1 MGDRVNGGL
10 LCHCGSGGCRL
21 RKAGATDVGPGFSLG
36 RTVEEGEGMEQSV
49 KAGVDKGDLLLR
61 RKGAALR
68 RRDGMVL
75 NRISQAIFA
84 LLGLWVLSVLG
95 RGLWQN
101 PSVFFQQVLNGLQLG
116 FIYALIALGYT
127 MIYGIVKLINFAHGD
142 VFMIGS
148 FTSFYMIATLDLHR
162 WVVWVAPGLPEV
174 VSTILGTV
182 TVIGVSMVVCGA
194 LAVIM
199 ERFAYRPLRNKP
211 RIAALITAVGV
222 SFFLEYF
229 AALPF
234 AYTSNYITYPR
245 PFEVEVYSAGQIS
258 PILLVGMWAL
268 FAVSLAVYAVFW
280 VRSRRG
286 DLLASARL
294 RHPLLIFGL
303 QFGGFLA
310 AVLTLTGLHIETQ
323 GRVWDLSASNVAL
336 LIMSASIVLQVVLQY
351 VVSSTRLG
359 KAMRAAAYDK
369 QAARLMGI
377 DVDAVVAA
385 TFALGGGLAGAGGV
399 LYATAYRQVHHLMG
413 IIPGLKAF
421 VAAVIG
427 GIGSIP
433 GAFVGSLI
441 MGQTEVLTAG
451 FISTPMRDAI
461 AFSLLIIVL
470 LVWPQG
476 IFGEPPAEKV

>member
-1 MGDRVNGGL
+1 MQSSMRIGDGAGRSSARNGG
-10 LCHCGSGGCRL
+10 S
-21 RKAGATDVGPGFSLG
+21 S
-36 RTVEEGEGMEQSV
+36 
-49 KAGVDKGDLLLR
+49 
-61 RKGAALR
+61 LR
-68 RRDGMVL
+68 RRDGTVL
-75 NRISQAIFA
+75 NRISQAVFV
-84 LLGLWVLSVLG
+84 LLGLGVLYVLG
-95 RGLWQN
+95 RLLWRNPGLF
-101 PSVFFQQVLNGLQLG
+101 VQQVLNGLQLG

-142 VFMIGS
+142 VFMIGA
-148 FTSFYMIATLDLHR
+148 FTSFYTIGTLGLHR
-162 WVVWVAPGLPEV
+162 WLSWVAPGISEQLATV
-174 VSTILGTV
+174 VGAVSVIL
-182 TVIGVSMVVCGA
+182 VSMVVCAA
-194 LAVIM
+194 LAVVM

-234 AYTSNYITYPR
+234 VYTSNYITYPR
-245 PFEVEVYSAGQIS
+245 PFEVAVYSAGQIS
-258 PILLVGMWAL
+258 PVVIGVMWGL
-268 FAVSLAVYAVFW
+268 FAVSLLAYVVLFI
-280 VRSRRG
+280 RSRRG
-286 DLLASARL
+286 NPRARALL
-294 RHPLLIFGL
+294 RHPVLSFGL

-310 AVLTLTGLHIETQ
+310 VVLTLAGVRIETG
-323 GRVWDLSASNVAL
+323 GRAWDLSASNVTL
-336 LIMSASIVLQVVLQY
+336 VIMGSSIVLQVVLQY
-351 VVSSTRLG
+351 VVNQTRLG

-369 QAARLMGI
+369 SAARLMGI
-377 DVDAVVAA
+377 NVDGVIAA
-385 TFALGGGLAGAGGV
+385 TFALGGGLAGAAGV
-399 LYATAYRQVHHLMG
+399 LFATAYKQVHHLMG

-421 VAAVIG
+421 VAAVVG

-441 MGQTEVLTAG
+441 MGQAEVLTAG